1 MTFHFIFLQNKLGK
15 PNNENHENSKI
26 LILKKLILWRGNMK
40 KTKKLTVVVANPKS
54 DEYFTKKIEEI
65 NKIFK
70 ELYKVPKKS

>member
-1 MTFHFIFLQNKLGK
+1 
-15 PNNENHENSKI
+15 
-26 LILKKLILWRGNMK
+26 MK